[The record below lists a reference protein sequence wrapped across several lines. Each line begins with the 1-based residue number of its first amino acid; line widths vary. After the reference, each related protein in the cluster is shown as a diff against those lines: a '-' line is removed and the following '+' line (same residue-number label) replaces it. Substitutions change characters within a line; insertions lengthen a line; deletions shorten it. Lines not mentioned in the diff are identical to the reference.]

1 MDESHLSVP
10 QVGAMYKGDRSR
22 KQTLV
27 NYGFRLPSALD
38 NRPLLWEE
46 FEKKISQAI
55 FVSATPGKFEH
66 KNSTQIVQQIIRPT
80 GLLDPEIEVRPTDG
94 QITDLLSVIHNA
106 SKSNQRV
113 LVLTLTKKLSEEL
126 SYYLLEKGVRAKYLH
141 SGLDTIDR
149 IKILKDLRMGKY
161 DCVVGINL
169 LREGLDLPEVS
180 AIAIM
185 DADKEGFLRSNT
197 SLIQMIG
204 RVARHMQGKV
214 IMYADRMTP
223 SMQYAI
229 DETERRRLLQSE
241 YNKEHNIQ
249 PRSIQKAVKDL
260 IEIEE
265 DKEVSAIQKEIKKAK
280 DISLLIRELEEEM
293 HEKAELLEFEE
304 AARLRDK
311 IKVIKMKIAENLDK
325 EIEHAGY

>member
-1 MDESHLSVP
+1 
-10 QVGAMYKGDRSR
+10 
-22 KQTLV
+22 
-27 NYGFRLPSALD
+27 
-38 NRPLLWEE
+38 
-46 FEKKISQAI
+46 
-55 FVSATPGKFEH
+55 
-66 KNSTQIVQQIIRPT
+66 
-80 GLLDPEIEVRPTDG
+80 
-94 QITDLLSVIHNA
+94 
-106 SKSNQRV
+106 
-113 LVLTLTKKLSEEL
+113 
-126 SYYLLEKGVRAKYLH
+126 
-141 SGLDTIDR
+141 
-149 IKILKDLRMGKY
+149 
-161 DCVVGINL
+161 
-169 LREGLDLPEVS
+169 
-180 AIAIM
+180 
-185 DADKEGFLRSNT
+185 
-197 SLIQMIG
+197 MIG

-214 IMYADRMTP
+214 IMYADRITP